1 MSARSRNSSIDRP
14 TACAENR
21 HVAIEG
27 HESDS
32 NQRELE
38 MAGATAVQ
46 DIDERSKQDAEALLS
61 AVLCAA
67 WPTLAAQNQ

>member
-1 MSARSRNSSIDRP
+1 MRGKSHNRSIEDLPVLVDNCR
-14 TACAENR
+14 
-21 HVAIEG
+21 VAIGG

-38 MAGATAVQ
+38 LAGAVAVQ
-46 DIDERSKQDAEALLS
+46 DIDERSIRDTEALLS

-67 WPTLAAQNQ
+67 WPTLSAQNQ

>member
-1 MSARSRNSSIDRP
+1 
-14 TACAENR
+14 
-21 HVAIEG
+21 VAIEG

-38 MAGATAVQ
+38 MAGAVAVQ
-46 DIDERSKQDAEALLS
+46 DIDERSLRESEALLS

-67 WPTLAAQNQ
+67 WPTLVAQNQ

>member
-1 MSARSRNSSIDRP
+1 MEDSPVPVDN
-14 TACAENR
+14 C

-38 MAGATAVQ
+38 MAGAVAVQ
-46 DIDERSKQDAEALLS
+46 DIDERSARDTEALLP
-61 AVLCAA
+61 AVLCSA
-67 WPTLAAQNQ
+67 WPTLCAQNQ

>member
-1 MSARSRNSSIDRP
+1 
-14 TACAENR
+14 
-21 HVAIEG
+21 VAIEG

-38 MAGATAVQ
+38 MAGAVAVQ
-46 DIDERSKQDAEALLS
+46 DIDERSLRESEALLS

>member
-1 MSARSRNSSIDRP
+1 VRGKSHNRSIENLPAPVENS
-14 TACAENR
+14 

-38 MAGATAVQ
+38 LAGAVAVQ
-46 DIDERSKQDAEALLS
+46 DIDERSVRDTEALLS

-67 WPTLAAQNQ
+67 WPTLSAQNQ

>member
-1 MSARSRNSSIDRP
+1 
-14 TACAENR
+14 
-21 HVAIEG
+21 VAIER

-38 MAGATAVQ
+38 RAGALAVQ
-46 DIDERSKQDAEALLS
+46 DIDARSRQDGEALLS